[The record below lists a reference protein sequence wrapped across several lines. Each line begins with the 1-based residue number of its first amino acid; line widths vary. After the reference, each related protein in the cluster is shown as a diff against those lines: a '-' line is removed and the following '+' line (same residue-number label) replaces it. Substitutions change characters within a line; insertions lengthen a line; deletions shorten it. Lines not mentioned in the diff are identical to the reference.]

1 MELLSRGNR
10 DQKGLRV
17 WCVLQMFLSSGT
29 PGIARR
35 DKDLFGC
42 PEGECWACSKK

>member
-29 PGIARR
+29 PGIARVHAGHTAYSGLR
-35 DKDLFGC
+35 GF
-42 PEGECWACSKK
+42 S